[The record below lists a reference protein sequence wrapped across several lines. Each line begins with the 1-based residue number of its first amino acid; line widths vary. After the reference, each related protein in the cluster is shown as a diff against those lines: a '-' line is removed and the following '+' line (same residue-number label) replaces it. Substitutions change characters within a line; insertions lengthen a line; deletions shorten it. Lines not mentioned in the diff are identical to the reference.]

1 MDERWTSDGR
11 AMDERW
17 TSDGRAMDERWTSDG
32 RLRTPLA
39 TPILVI
45 INLACH
51 FVMPQLGHLYPIYP
65 YILRKKLCA
74 VIVMNPEK
82 VYIVASSLQTH
93 KMLYPPNAA
102 LLYQTG

>member
-1 MDERWTSDGR
+1 
-11 AMDERW
+11 
-17 TSDGRAMDERWTSDG
+17 
-32 RLRTPLA
+32 
-39 TPILVI
+39 
-45 INLACH
+45 
-51 FVMPQLGHLYPIYP
+51 MPQLGHLYPIYP

>member
-1 MDERWTSDGR
+1 VDRGRWTVGGGPWAVDRG
-11 AMDERW
+11 RW
-17 TSDGRAMDERWTSDG
+17 TVGGR

-51 FVMPQLGHLYPIYP
+51 FVMPQLGHLYLIYP

-74 VIVMNPEK
+74 VSVMNPEK